1 MDKENQENQDSQ
13 ENQEDQ
19 ENQKKQG
26 NQYWKVPID
35 EKISKQL
42 DLELI
47 EEINDYYG
55 EEDEEEEEI
64 PDSWVVKLIGF
75 VTVVVFILLILA
87 TGFRAFNMPPLE
99 FLTHSRELAMNP
111 EIRELR
117 ESVVVVNSVGSQGT
131 GFNID
136 PTGLIITN
144 YHVISGARIVSVN
157 FISGDLYHIRDIE
170 SFPELDIALLRFE
183 GSDIPTVELETE
195 RVPQFGDEVLI
206 IGNPMGFARIIKE
219 GRIVGTTRLSG
230 WDSEVLMIEGDIHQ
244 GSSGS
249 PVFNDEGKVIA
260 VIFATLRADV
270 EGVRTVGLAVPI
282 KEFLEKLHVP

>member
-1 MDKENQENQDSQ
+1 MDKENQENQGSQ

-19 ENQKKQG
+19 ENQKKQA

-64 PDSWVVKLIGF
+64 PDSWVFKLIGF
-75 VTVVVFILLILA
+75 VTVAVFILLIVA
-87 TGFRAFNMPPLE
+87 TGFRAFSMPPLE
-99 FLTHSRELAMNP
+99 FLTESRELARDP

-117 ESVVVVNSVGSQGT
+117 ESVVIVNSVGSRGT

-136 PTGLIITN
+136 STGLIVTN
-144 YHVISGARIVSVN
+144 YHVISGSRMVTVN
-157 FISGDLYHIRDIE
+157 FISGDLYLVREIE
-170 SFPELDIALLRFE
+170 SFPEIDIAFLWIE
-183 GSDIPTVELETE
+183 GENIPLVELETE
-195 RVPQFGDEVLI
+195 RVPQFGDEVLT
-206 IGNPMGFARIIKE
+206 IGNPMGFTRIINK
-219 GRIVGTTRLSG
+219 GRIIGTTRLSG
-230 WDSEVLMIEGDIHQ
+230 WYSDVLMIEGDIHQ

-249 PVFNDEGKVIA
+249 PVFNDEGKVVA
-260 VIFATLRADV
+260 VVFATLRADI
-270 EGVRTVGLAVPI
+270 EGVRIIGLAVPI
-282 KEFLEKLHVP
+282 KEFLEKLPAP